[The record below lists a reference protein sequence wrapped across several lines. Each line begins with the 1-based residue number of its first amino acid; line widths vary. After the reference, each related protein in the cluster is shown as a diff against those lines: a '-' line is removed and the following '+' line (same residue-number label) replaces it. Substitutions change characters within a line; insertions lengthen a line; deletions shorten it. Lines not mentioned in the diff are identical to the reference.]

1 MFEMNGM
8 DLLFFKITVVLYLAG
23 TVLFLAYVV
32 SQKET
37 LSSFSITATSLGF
50 CSHLLGLLFR
60 TIQLGYLP
68 LTNLTEAMSFFSW
81 ALVLTFLVVEY
92 RYRIHI
98 LGTFILPLALVSII
112 PAAALPMAEKSL
124 DPRLN
129 SAWLMIHTPLALLGV
144 VSFAMAFVMGVMY
157 LIQERLLKSKRFNS
171 LYYKLPSLDLLD
183 NLNRKAVYLG
193 FPLLTLGILT
203 GALWGKYAWGSYWT
217 WAPKQTLT
225 LVTWVFYLVVLHG
238 RLTIGWQAKKAA
250 YLSIIGFLGVIFAFI
265 GGTLL
270 KGLHTFV

>member
-1 MFEMNGM
+1 V
-8 DLLFFKITVVLYLAG
+8 DPLFFKITVVLYLAG
-23 TVLFLAYVV
+23 TILSLAYVA

-37 LSSFSITATSLGF
+37 LATFSIVATGFGF
-50 CSHLLGLLFR
+50 CAHLLALIFL
-60 TIQLGYLP
+60 TINLGYLP

-92 RYRIHI
+92 RYRIHV
-98 LGTFILPLALVSII
+98 LGTFVLPLALVSII
-112 PAAALPMAEKSL
+112 PAAALPMTTKTL

-129 SAWLMIHTPLALLGV
+129 SAWLLIHTPLALLGV

-183 NLNRKAVYLG
+183 DLNRKAVYLG

-217 WAPKQTLT
+217 WGPKQTLT
-225 LVTWVFYLVVLHG
+225 LVTWLFYLVVLHG
-238 RLTIGWQAKKAA
+238 RLTIGWRAKKAA
-250 YLSIIGFLGVIFAFI
+250 YLAIIGFLGVIFTFV

-270 KGLHTFV
+270 VKGLHTFV